1 MSDLLTHLSILGY
14 ILTLLRKAELPSSSF
29 DAKNPKSFV
38 DPENILTKDVSG
50 DDTSTHGDKGDKT
63 GEVVALDAFRKNRPD
78 FYIHSPRGWIPM
90 ADHTFHEMFP
100 LGEDTTEYRKLTS
113 DFVSTTDFQGEEVL
127 LVNKEALTMLS
138 AQAFE
143 DIAHFL
149 GQATFSNLLIS

>member
-1 MSDLLTHLSILGY
+1 
-14 ILTLLRKAELPSSSF
+14 
-29 DAKNPKSFV
+29 
-38 DPENILTKDVSG
+38 
-50 DDTSTHGDKGDKT
+50 
-63 GEVVALDAFRKNRPD
+63 
-78 FYIHSPRGWIPM
+78 M

-127 LVNKEALTMLS
+127 LVNQEALTMLS

-149 GQATFSNLLIS
+149 RPSHLQQLTDILKDDEASENDRFVALD